1 MQELGLI
8 PVQEK
13 KQREP
18 RLKARRVK
26 NIELPKRRSVRL
38 FVPSFSSEVAFCALG
53 DYIDPTSIS
62 VTRGEEDY
70 NDDDVLEHHAKSI
83 ETRID
88 SDFESQDK
96 FTAKRN
102 SFYSGYLTDD
112 NESHENKRR
121 KKNVKRGVEERDV
134 PSVDDITNEQLQN
147 IANFVKYLILQILM
161 LHGVKRI
168 MMMMIKK
175 HHAQSIDT
183 RIDSDDE
190 SQDKFTTKRNS
201 FYTGLSPDDNES
213 HENKRRKRMSNEVLK
228 NETFLL

>member
-26 NIELPKRRSVRL
+26 RIDILKWRSVRL
-38 FVPSFSSEVAFCALG
+38 FVASFSSEVAFCALG
-53 DYIDPTSIS
+53 DHIDPTCIS
-62 VTRGEEDY
+62 VTWGEEDY
-70 NDDDVLEHHAKSI
+70 DDDGVLEHHAKSI
-83 ETRID
+83 DTRID
-88 SDFESQDK
+88 SDDECQDK

-134 PSVDDITNEQLQN
+134 PSVDDITDEHLKNT
-147 IANFVKYLILQILM
+147 ANFVKDLILQILM
-161 LHGVKRI
+161 VLPATSAG
-168 MMMMIKK
+168 
-175 HHAQSIDT
+175 
-183 RIDSDDE
+183 
-190 SQDKFTTKRNS
+190 
-201 FYTGLSPDDNES
+201 
-213 HENKRRKRMSNEVLK
+213 RKR
-228 NETFLL
+228 